1 MQNASEMPQTLA
13 TQDVIDMTP
22 NLSARTYDRLLAALD
37 SGAAIAD
44 GAAQYIP
51 PHERFFSKQERETL
65 TNSSVA
71 KILEQL
77 TFTSDRLSGAM
88 HRIGYLESQVDT
100 MEAQLSFLPEF
111 RAKAA
116 RAIVLELENFDYKDI
131 VEQRNMQL
139 VKRERMLEE
148 KDQQIAILEK
158 VLAAH
163 RKHLNMVES
172 DLEKLE
178 SNPWVRFWAWF
189 SGMPLPKR

>member
-1 MQNASEMPQTLA
+1 
-13 TQDVIDMTP
+13 MTP
-22 NLSARTYDRLLAALD
+22 NLSAKTYDRLLAALD
-37 SGAAIAD
+37 TGAAIAD

-139 VKRERMLEE
+139 
-148 KDQQIAILEK
+148 
-158 VLAAH
+158 
-163 RKHLNMVES
+163 
-172 DLEKLE
+172 
-178 SNPWVRFWAWF
+178 
-189 SGMPLPKR
+189 G

>member
-1 MQNASEMPQTLA
+1 MQNAGEMPKTLA
-13 TQDVIDMTP
+13 NEDVIDMTP

-37 SGAAIAD
+37 TGAAIAD

-51 PHERFFSKQERETL
+51 THERFFSKQERETL

-139 VKRERMLEE
+139 IKRERMLEE

>member
-1 MQNASEMPQTLA
+1 MQNAGETPQTLA
-13 TQDVIDMTP
+13 AQDLIDMTP

-51 PHERFFSKQERETL
+51 PHERLFSKKEREAL

-71 KILEQL
+71 KIVEQL
-77 TFTSDRLSGAM
+77 TFTSDRLGGAM

-116 RAIVLELENFDYKDI
+116 RAIVLELENFDYKEI

-139 VKRERMLEE
+139 LKRERMLEE

-163 RKHLNMVES
+163 RKHLNMVEN

-178 SNPWVRFWAWF
+178 TNPFVRFWAWF